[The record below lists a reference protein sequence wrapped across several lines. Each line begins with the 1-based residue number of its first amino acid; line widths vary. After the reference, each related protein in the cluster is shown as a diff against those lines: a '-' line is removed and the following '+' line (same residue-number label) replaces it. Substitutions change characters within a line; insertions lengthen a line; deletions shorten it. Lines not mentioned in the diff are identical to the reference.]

1 MLLPMHPV
9 PLRPNCF
16 HAVSLLMTVLAGMVA
31 FSAEAADKVEF
42 NRDIRP
48 ILSDRCFR
56 CHGPDKGARKAD
68 LRLDLPEQAF
78 AEHGKKHVHPIV
90 PGSSAKSAVY
100 QRITTTD
107 KDDLMP
113 PPESNLTLTPHEK
126 ELLKKWIDQGA
137 RYDAHWAFVPLPDKI
152 SLPKV
157 KNKKWVH
164 NGLDAFILA
173 KLEKEAVKPSPQ
185 ADKLR
190 WLRRVTYDLTGLPPT
205 PEEVDDF
212 SKDSSAIAYTK
223 VVDRLLA
230 SPRYGERMAVPW
242 LDAARYA
249 DSYGYQSDQ
258 MSPTWPYRDWVVR
271 AFNRNL
277 PYDQFLTDQ
286 LAGDLE
292 KDASRETRLATAFN
306 RLHRQTN
313 EGGSIAEEWRLEYV
327 ADRVHTFGTTFLAL
341 TMECCRCHDHKYDPL
356 AQRDY
361 YSLSSFFN
369 NIDEYGLYN
378 DSARVPTP
386 SLLLPNPEQETA
398 LNTTA
403 SNLVAATK
411 KLTNSASSTA
421 TSFRAWLAAS
431 PQAVEVPNLVAQYTF
446 DELATNRF
454 ANVLSTNSWSTGLG
468 GSKLAEGRHGKAL
481 EFNGDDEI
489 TFPGALGSVEP
500 WDAYTVNFALKRP
513 ASLTNAVIFHRS
525 AGTDVGFFG
534 TELTLDE
541 GHLFF
546 VIKRFWPGNAVAVR
560 SKEMLPADDWAEI
573 GVTYDGS
580 GRAAGMKL
588 YWDGRP
594 LTLEVVR
601 DQLQKS
607 PQNGGDGLSFGARF
621 RSTGLKNSSL
631 DDLRIY
637 NRALSPVEM
646 AQLHDGK
653 SLAEALAKKDEEA
666 LLPYFTSTQ
675 TGAWSEAQ
683 NGVSQALKGY
693 LEARNGV
700 QETSV
705 MEEMEAPRP
714 AYLLARGRYDAPTN
728 ETTRVQRSTPASL
741 PKFPETAPRDRLGLA
756 QWLTDPKHPLTAR
769 VAVNRLWQQLF
780 GKGLVTTTENFGLQG
795 SQPSHPEL
803 LDWLARELI
812 NSGWD
817 IKATLK
823 QWVLSAT
830 YRQDSAVRPDLQEK
844 DPENKLWARGPSH
857 RLPGEMIRDTAL
869 AASGLLKP
877 DLGGPPVSPYQPGD
891 LWRESNTMSPAYH
904 QSVGED
910 LYRRSLY
917 TVWKRTAPMPNM
929 SSFDAPSREVCV
941 VKRSTTSTPQQAF
954 VLLNDVQFVEAA
966 RVLAEKALGQPE
978 GERIAFVFQRLTA
991 RQPEAAELKV
1001 LREIWSEQ
1009 HAIFTKEPQRADQLI
1024 SVGDRK
1030 RDPSLNP
1037 IELATATSV
1046 TQAILNLDATV
1057 WKR

>member
-1 MLLPMHPV
+1 MLVPMHLV

-16 HAVSLLMTVLAGMVA
+16 HAVSLLLAVLAGMAA

-56 CHGPDKGARKAD
+56 CHGPDKNSRKAD
-68 LRLDLPEQAF
+68 LRLDIPEQAF
-78 AEHGKKHVHPIV
+78 AEHGKKHVRPIV
-90 PGSSAKSAVY
+90 PGDLSKSAVY
-100 QRITTTD
+100 ERIHSTD
-107 KDDLMP
+107 PDEVMP
-113 PPESNLTLTPHEK
+113 PPESNLSLNLHEK
-126 ELLKKWIDQGA
+126 ELLKKWIEQGA
-137 RYDAHWAFVPLPDKI
+137 KYEAHWAFVPLPDTVP
-152 SLPKV
+152 LPKV
-157 KNKKWVH
+157 KNKKWVR
-164 NGLDAFILA
+164 NGLDTFILA
-173 KLEKEAVKPSPQ
+173 KLEKEGIKPSRE
-185 ADKLR
+185 ADKMR
-190 WLRRVTYDLTGLPPT
+190 WLRRVSYDLTGLPPT
-205 PEEVDDF
+205 LEEVEAF
-212 SKDSSAIAYTK
+212 SKDASPRAYEK

-230 SPRYGERMAVPW
+230 SPSYGERMAVPW

-258 MSPTWPYRDWVVR
+258 MSPTWPFRDWVVR
-271 AFNRNL
+271 AFNANL
-277 PYDQFLTDQ
+277 PYDRFLTDQ

-292 KDASRETRLATAFN
+292 KDSSRETRLATAFN

-313 EGGSIAEEWRLEYV
+313 EGGSIEEEWRLEYV

-341 TMECCRCHDHKYDPL
+341 TMECSRCHDHKYDPI

-361 YSLSSFFN
+361 YSLSAFFN

-386 SLLLPNPEQETA
+386 SMLLPNPAQETA
-398 LNTTA
+398 LNTT
-403 SNLVAATK
+403 SNSLKAAVQKLSEAAPSAETAFRSWLATPPQDAMVPGLVAH
-411 KLTNSASSTA
+411 
-421 TSFRAWLAAS
+421 
-431 PQAVEVPNLVAQYTF
+431 YTF

-454 ANVLSTNSWSTGLG
+454 ANTLRTNSWSSGFG
-468 GSKLAEGRHGKAL
+468 GSKQAEGLHGQAL

-489 TFPGALGSVEP
+489 TFPGALGSVEA
-500 WDAYTVNFALKRP
+500 WDSYSVNFALRCSP
-513 ASLTNAVIFHRS
+513 TLTNAVIFHRTS
-525 AGTDVGFFG
+525 GTDVGFYG

-560 SKEMLPADDWAEI
+560 SKETFPTDRWAEI

-588 YWDGRP
+588 YLDGRP
-594 LTLEVVR
+594 LTLEILR

-621 RSTGLKNSSL
+621 RSTGLKNARL
-631 DDLRIY
+631 DDLRLY
-637 NRALSPVEM
+637 NRTLSPVEM

-653 SLAEALAKKDEEA
+653 SLNEALAKKDDQA
-666 LLPYFTSTQ
+666 LRPYFTYTQ
-675 TGAWSEAQ
+675 TGPWSEART
-683 NGVSQALKGY
+683 GVSQALRSY

-705 MEEMEAPRP
+705 MEEMSTQRT
-714 AYLLARGRYDAPTN
+714 AYLLARGRYDAPKTDA
-728 ETTRVQRSTPASL
+728 TRVERSTPASL

-769 VAVNRLWQQLF
+769 VAVNRFWQQIF
-780 GKGLVTTTENFGLQG
+780 GKGLVTTIENFGLQG
-795 SQPSHPEL
+795 AQPSHPEL
-803 LDWLARELI
+803 LDWLARDFVS
-812 NSGWD
+812 SGWNV
-817 IKATLK
+817 KATMK
-823 QWVLSAT
+823 KWVLSAT
-830 YRQDSAVRPDLQEK
+830 YMQDSTLRPDLLEK
-844 DPENKLWARGPSH
+844 DPENKLLARGPSH
-857 RLPGEMIRDTAL
+857 RLTGEMIRDTAL
-869 AASGLLKP
+869 AASGLLKT

-929 SSFDAPSREVCV
+929 SAFDVPSREVCV

-954 VLLNDVQFVEAA
+954 VLLNDIQFVEAA
-966 RVLAEKALGQPE
+966 RVLAEKTLAQPDA
-978 GERIAFVFQRLTA
+978 ERIPFVFQRLTA
-991 RQPEAAELKV
+991 RKPQPAELKL
-1001 LREIWSEQ
+1001 LRELWTEQ
-1009 HAIFTKEPQRADQLI
+1009 RAIFEKEPQRADQLI

-1030 RDPSLNP
+1030 RDPSLDP
-1037 IELATATSV
+1037 IELATATTV

-1057 WKR
+1057 WNR